1 MNRIK
6 VGFNMHPRW
15 ACGESLPGFL
25 EPLWAAGLRALEFEL
40 WDGDPDWPRI
50 LPLMEDC
57 RQMGFELCFH
67 APYRRPHNIA
77 GFAGEKRAEIQA
89 DYAPM
94 LDVAARFAPA
104 PVVIHGAWSE
114 TRPHETLYADTVA
127 FLEWVLER
135 YPALTPALE
144 NLPPNPRRIKIGA
157 TRGEIRDIVEEI
169 DDRGCAPRP
178 EEPVLSKVE
187 GAGLGNPPRAAS
199 SGRHGSTR
207 LGLCWDM
214 GHDVVAGRQSTP
226 DMAWLRH
233 VVHVHLHDVDEHGTD
248 HYPLLY
254 GRTPYRTW
262 LPALVQVGFNGIVT
276 LEIKGEQLA
285 HLGFEQVRQILA
297 ASVAE
302 IAQVLA
308 TPSP

>member
-1 MNRIK
+1 
-6 VGFNMHPRW
+6 
-15 ACGESLPGFL
+15 
-25 EPLWAAGLRALEFEL
+25 
-40 WDGDPDWPRI
+40 
-50 LPLMEDC
+50 
-57 RQMGFELCFH
+57 LCFH
-67 APYRRPHNIA
+67 APHRRPHNVA

-94 LDVAARFAPA
+94 LDVATRFAPA

-114 TRPHETLYADTVA
+114 TLPHETLYADTVA

-144 NLPPNPRRIKIGA
+144 NLPPDPRRIKIGA
-157 TRGEIRDIVEEI
+157 TRGEIRDIVE
-169 DDRGCAPRP
+169 
-178 EEPVLSKVE
+178 KV
-187 GAGLGNPPRAAS
+187 G
-199 SGRHGSTR
+199 GRR

-214 GHDVVAGRQSTP
+214 GHDVVTGRQSTP
-226 DMAWLRH
+226 DAAWLRH
-233 VVHVHLHDVDEHGTD
+233 VVHVHLHDIDEHGTD

-262 LPALVQVGFNGIVT
+262 LPALVQVGFKGIVT

-302 IAQVLA
+302 IARVLA

>member
-1 MNRIK
+1 MNQIK

-15 ACGESLPGFL
+15 ACGELLPGFL
-25 EPLWAAGLRALEFEL
+25 EPLRAAGLRALEFEL

-67 APYRRPHNIA
+67 APYRRPHNVA

-104 PVVIHGAWSE
+104 PVVIHGARSK

-144 NLPPNPRRIKIGA
+144 NLPPDPRRIKIGA
-157 TRGEIRDIVEEI
+157 TRGEIRDIVE
-169 DDRGCAPRP
+169 
-178 EEPVLSKVE
+178 KV
-187 GAGLGNPPRAAS
+187 G
-199 SGRHGSTR
+199 GRR

-214 GHDVVAGRQSTP
+214 GHDVVTGRQSTP
-226 DMAWLRH
+226 DAAWLRH
-233 VVHVHLHDVDEHGTD
+233 VVHVHLHDIDENGTD

-254 GRTPYRTW
+254 GRVPYRAW
-262 LPALVQVGFNGIVT
+262 LPTLVQAGFGGIVT
-276 LEIKGEQLA
+276 LEIKGGQLVHLKLEQIKQSL
-285 HLGFEQVRQILA
+285 V

-302 IAQVLA
+302 IARFL
-308 TPSP
+308 TSPPP